1 MLQWGRI
8 VTEQP
13 CFVVRHRRAAAFAR
27 LSKFY
32 HKSEMKPPPVGTAI
46 NRGKTGKIGEL
57 ERFENADME
66 SGDSGDSPDVH
77 VPAIS
82 AQRLTETIL
91 EAAASTDR
99 FRSLNDQVFVTLS
112 VVIGIRNI
120 FHFPAL
126 CSKHGGVAFFIPY
139 AFAIGTVGAPL
150 VYLESV
156 FGQYTSL
163 PPLQLFDRLGR
174 AFSGIGLATTMMAV
188 MQAMLLGSSIAV
200 SPVYGAKCLGSL
212 HSAVAIWLSCSF
224 GTRLNSN
231 CYDIS
236 VNCGENELQSNSRC
250 YQIFNHDGSIN
261 DQYTWE
267 EVVQIITNSSEALR
281 QLPTQI
287 YANEI
292 LRPAPY
298 SNDLIMSGAT
308 FVNALVAGVAML
320 GMRTYMKIAKFLV
333 VFPVV
338 IIVFLT
344 GLILRMIGFQR
355 ALLSLGDALA
365 PHFGSLLTLRAW
377 TDAIIHVMTS
387 LCVASGMMIV
397 ISSMKRFNN
406 NAIRDTVFVIFSDIL
421 CTILACLLISPIIGY
436 TASQMYT
443 TSSSESF
450 MYKMSYLAGEWNQ
463 LPYTLL
469 PSLFARSGAGLG
481 MLAVLYIAIIVMSLG
496 PQVIALEMIILTVYR
511 AFPDLLHMDERIS
524 RKFICA
530 AYLAA
535 TFGYAYVAIS
545 TKDSELFWETY
556 CVVIPLPF
564 LALLEI
570 IAMIHL
576 YRMPRFIVNMKTMLG
591 KPPSN
596 VWRCDML

>member
-1 MLQWGRI
+1 
-8 VTEQP
+8 
-13 CFVVRHRRAAAFAR
+13 
-27 LSKFY
+27 
-32 HKSEMKPPPVGTAI
+32 MKPPAAGTTT
-46 NRGKTGKIGEL
+46 NQGKTGKIGEL

-112 VVIGIRNI
+112 VVIGVRDIL
-120 FHFPAL
+120 HFPAL
-126 CSKHGGVAFFIPY
+126 CSKHGGVAFLIPY

-188 MQAMLLGSSIAV
+188 MQVMLLGSSIAV
-200 SPVYGAKCLGSL
+200 SPMFGAKCLGSL
-212 HSAVAIWLSCSF
+212 HSAVGIWLS
-224 GTRLNSN
+224 
-231 CYDIS
+231 
-236 VNCGENELQSNSRC
+236 
-250 YQIFNHDGSIN
+250 
-261 DQYTWE
+261 
-267 EVVQIITNSSEALR
+267 
-281 QLPTQI
+281 
-287 YANEI
+287 NEI
-292 LRPAPY
+292 LHPAPY
-298 SNDLIMSGAT
+298 SNDLVMSGAT
-308 FVNALVAGVAML
+308 FVNALVAGIAML
-320 GMRTYMKIAKFLV
+320 GMRTYVKIAKFLV
-333 VFPVV
+333 VFPVA

-355 ALLSLGDALA
+355 ALLSLAGALA

-377 TDAIIHVMTS
+377 TDAIIHV
-387 LCVASGMMIV
+387 V
-397 ISSMKRFNN
+397 
-406 NAIRDTVFVIFSDIL
+406 
-421 CTILACLLISPIIGY
+421 
-436 TASQMYT
+436 
-443 TSSSESF
+443 
-450 MYKMSYLAGEWNQ
+450 SYLVGEWNQ

-481 MLAVLYIAIIVMSLG
+481 MLAVLYIAIFVMSLG
-496 PQVIALEMIILTVYR
+496 PQVIALEMIVLTVYR

-524 RKFICA
+524 RKFICC

-545 TKDSELFWETY
+545 TIAGVLIFFDGRTAGISTNWASFLSAAGAALITPTIIVAVLVYRIIEVVRSGQSLRNLFVTDFKWGPKVSTDRQR
-556 CVVIPLPF
+556 
-564 LALLEI
+564 A
-570 IAMIHL
+570 IHEEHAARI
-576 YRMPRFIVNMKTMLG
+576 YT
-591 KPPSN
+591 
-596 VWRCDML
+596 